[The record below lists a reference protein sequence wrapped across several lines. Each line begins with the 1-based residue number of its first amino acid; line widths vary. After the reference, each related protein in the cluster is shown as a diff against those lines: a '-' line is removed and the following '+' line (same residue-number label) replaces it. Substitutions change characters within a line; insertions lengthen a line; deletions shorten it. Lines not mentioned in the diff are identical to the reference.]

1 VPSITAD
8 SNIWVS
14 AFNFPGKP
22 RFLIEMAAE
31 GEVQIDVS
39 DEIIEEVLRVLKL
52 KFQWSV
58 EALDG
63 AKLEMEAIR
72 RKARPDESVEV
83 IEEDPADNRILECA
97 QAARSD
103 YIVSG
108 DRDLLRLRVFRDIP
122 IVKVADCLAI
132 MAGQRRRR

>member
-1 VPSITAD
+1 M
-8 SNIWVS
+8 S

-58 EALDG
+58 EALAG
-63 AKLEMEAIR
+63 ANWKWRPSGAR
-72 RKARPDESVEV
+72 R
-83 IEEDPADNRILECA
+83 
-97 QAARSD
+97 
-103 YIVSG
+103 
-108 DRDLLRLRVFRDIP
+108 
-122 IVKVADCLAI
+122 
-132 MAGQRRRR
+132 GQTSPWK